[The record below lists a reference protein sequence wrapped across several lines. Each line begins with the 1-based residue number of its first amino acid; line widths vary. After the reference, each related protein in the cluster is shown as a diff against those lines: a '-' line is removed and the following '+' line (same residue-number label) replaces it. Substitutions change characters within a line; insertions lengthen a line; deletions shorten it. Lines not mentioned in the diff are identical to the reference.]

1 MRHIK
6 TFLNTFLLSAAIPLL
21 LLGLHTGVSAKP
33 TLNWA
38 TNDLIPFYIHEGT
51 YKGQGIS
58 DQLIRFFETYLPE
71 YEHVRVPMNMARFY
85 AQAQQGDLVCNPLLL
100 KTQNRETF
108 LAYSNA
114 MKPAYAHILV
124 STHPID
130 YPEEGISLGDFI
142 KEDPDGLIIQAERSY
157 GPILDRI
164 IDQAIE
170 NGQVKRSQ
178 MATQQ
183 LFTMIE
189 KGRIIHFLDIEN
201 SVTYYNKM
209 HKGTRKLY
217 NIPVKE
223 DRLDRF
229 GYLACTKN
237 VHGQHVITAANK
249 ILKEKAA
256 SPELRTILESWMA
269 PENLP
274 RFRRFY
280 DATILNQQ

>member
-6 TFLNTFLLSAAIPLL
+6 TFLNTFLLSAAFLL
-21 LLGLHTGVSAKP
+21 LLAGFHTGASAKP

-38 TNDLIPFYIHEGT
+38 TNDLIPFYINDGA
-51 YKGQGIS
+51 YKEQGIS
-58 DQLIRFFETYLPE
+58 DQWIRFFETYLPQ
-71 YEHVRVPMNMARFY
+71 YQHIRVPMNMARFY
-85 AQAQQGDLVCNPLLL
+85 AQAEQGDLVCNPLLL
-100 KTQNRETF
+100 KTKNREAF

-130 YPEEGISLGDFI
+130 YPEEGISLSDFI
-142 KEDPDGLIIQAERSY
+142 KADPDGLIVQAERSY

-164 IDQAIE
+164 IDQAIQ
-170 NGQVKRSQ
+170 NGQAKRSR
-178 MATQQ
+178 MGTQQ

-209 HKGTRKLY
+209 HTGTRKLY
-217 NIPVKE
+217 NIPIKE
-223 DRLDRF
+223 DRLERF
-229 GYLACTKN
+229 GYLACTKSPE
-237 VHGQHVITAANK
+237 GQRVISAANK

-256 SPELRTILESWMA
+256 SPELRTILESWMV

-280 DATILNQQ
+280 DLTILNQQ